1 MYDLAS
7 RANSAVQTGTKLL
20 CSESVGW
27 TSALLEVWKHPAI
40 IDEYSTVATPDQT
53 LILTAQG
60 RYNLECFSQGTWQV
74 AQKGP
79 GMGGA
84 TAPMH
89 VSRLRLRS
97 LESTPIITLQMYI
110 PNEFLLEAGEEYRR
124 AGRRYVSAPLQFLS
138 VKDPYAFATVR
149 ALVRGIE
156 SDAPDLYCNS
166 ACRTLATHLLLLDG
180 RVKEADLSRYIG
192 HDLTD
197 RRLSRILE
205 YMQQHATQLI
215 SLDELAREAGI
226 SRFHFVRLFKQ
237 KVGLA
242 PHEYLVGLRL
252 SKAAELLLSTDLDVA
267 TIASQCGYSNA
278 GRFAH
283 AFRLRFLKSPSMY
296 RRESSRP

>member
-1 MYDLAS
+1 MYDVAS
-7 RANSAVQTGTKLL
+7 RANSATQTGTKLL
-20 CSESVGW
+20 CSDSIGW
-27 TSALLEVWKHPAI
+27 TSALLEVWEHPAI

-97 LESTPIITLQMYI
+97 LEPTPIITLQMYI
-110 PNEFLLEAGEEYRR
+110 PDEFLLEAAEEYRR
-124 AGRRYVSAPLQFLS
+124 AGRRFVSAPLQFLS
-138 VKDPYAFATVR
+138 VKDPYAFATLR

-156 SDAPDLYCNS
+156 VDAPDLYCNS

-192 HDLTD
+192 RDLTD

-205 YMQQHATQLI
+205 YMQQHATQVI

-252 SKAAELLLSTDLDVA
+252 TKAADLLLSTDLDVA

-283 AFRLRFLKSPSMY
+283 AFRLRFHKSPSMY
-296 RRESSRP
+296 RR